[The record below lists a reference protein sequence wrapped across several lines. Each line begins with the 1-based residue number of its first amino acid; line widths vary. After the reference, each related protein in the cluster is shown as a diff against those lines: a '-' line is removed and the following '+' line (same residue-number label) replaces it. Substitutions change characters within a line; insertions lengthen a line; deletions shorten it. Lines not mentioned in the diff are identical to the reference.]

1 MRFKDYYIEREVLEE
16 KGFLRNALAAG
27 MIGLAGLGGANAQ
40 TTAPEMPP
48 SIQLM
53 VNDSAYNIKGMSEKL
68 QKLLSKLGFN
78 TFLKSTI
85 NHINNEIQYQQNELK
100 DKDGELLQKERE
112 SYNSAKIEG
121 SDAAMNYHLK
131 RIKGLEKSKEDAMKS
146 ASFLIKDYK
155 VLLNAFTGVET
166 PEQLKQLLENLK
178 TLPGYQG
185 IAILSINDIYNGAL
199 SGIGKALGEIGNSL
213 TK

>member
-40 TTAPEMPP
+40 TVSPEMPP
-48 SIQLM
+48 SIQM
-53 VNDSAYNIKGMSEKL
+53 MIDSATYNINGMSKKL
-68 QKLLSKLGFN
+68 QKLLSELGFN

-85 NHINNEIQYQQNELK
+85 NHINNEIQYEQNKLK
-100 DKDGELLQKERE
+100 GKDGELLQKERE
-112 SYNSAKIEG
+112 SYNAAKTKG

-131 RIKGLEKSKEDAMKS
+131 NIQSLEKSKVDEMKS

-155 VLLNAFTGVET
+155 VLLNAFTGVKT
-166 PEQLKQLLENLK
+166 PEQLNQLLENLK

-185 IAILSINDIYNGAL
+185 IAILKAPDIYNGAI
-199 SGIGKALGEIGNSL
+199 SNASTSLGEIGNSL